1 MKKIALLFTL
11 AFVAVS
17 VNAQNLKFGHINTTE
32 LVSLMSDTD
41 SAMVKLKAYQTE
53 LEEEMD
59 AMKVEYNNKLN
70 TYQQKAATW
79 TAAIKEAK
87 EAELSEMVGR
97 LEQFQVTAQQ
107 DLGQM
112 NQTLMVPIY
121 DKAKA
126 AIDKIAKEKG
136 LAFVFEMSTNPVIYY
151 DEKISTDL
159 LPLAKAALGIP
170 AEKVAPSQIQ

>member
-1 MKKIALLFTL
+1 MKKIALLFIL

-32 LVSLMSDTD
+32 LVALMSDTD

-53 LEEEMD
+53 LEEEME
-59 AMKVEYNNKLN
+59 AMQVEYNNKLN

-87 EAELSEMVGR
+87 EAELSEMVQR
-97 LEQFQVTAQQ
+97 LQQFQTTAQQ

-112 NQTLMVPIY
+112 NQTLMVPI
-121 DKAKA
+121 
-126 AIDKIAKEKG
+126 
-136 LAFVFEMSTNPVIYY
+136 
-151 DEKISTDL
+151 
-159 LPLAKAALGIP
+159 
-170 AEKVAPSQIQ
+170 